1 MKPFLLHFT
10 SQETDAFILPAL
22 FFDEQI
28 SVNIIAESI
37 QPLALSHYLLATQT
51 KTKARRESDDQDR

>member
-1 MKPFLLHFT
+1 MKPFLLHFA
-10 SQETDAFILPAL
+10 SQETDTFTLPPL

-28 SVNIIAESI
+28 SANIIAEGM

-51 KTKARRESDDQDR
+51 KTKARRESDDQD